1 MRVIDLGWFQACGYG
16 SGPLAVCGAWFRLF
30 GYGLRFKVLRSP
42 RWIEL
47 TFSERYGHRKYVRL
61 GRLVIGGLAR

>member
-1 MRVIDLGWFQACGYG
+1 MMVNLGWFQAQAW
-16 SGPLAVCGAWFRLF
+16 SDSISAERGAWFRLF
-30 GYGLRFKVLRSP
+30 GYGLRCKVLRTP

-61 GRLVIGGLAR
+61 GRLVIGGLAP